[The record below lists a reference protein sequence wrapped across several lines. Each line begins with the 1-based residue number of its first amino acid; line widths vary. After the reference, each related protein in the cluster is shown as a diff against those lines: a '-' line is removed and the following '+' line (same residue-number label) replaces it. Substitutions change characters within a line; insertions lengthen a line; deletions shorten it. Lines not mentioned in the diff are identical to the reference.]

1 MCVVHKILLFK
12 QNKIVN
18 FVYNVYW
25 KQGFCMILYRQG
37 KGKCESDGQLKNPI
51 SDDGDNKKVKPH
63 ITESKGT
70 DQW

>member
-1 MCVVHKILLFK
+1 
-12 QNKIVN
+12 
-18 FVYNVYW
+18 
-25 KQGFCMILYRQG
+25 MILYRQG